1 MSNNLKLYDQWK
13 RQSREVLNDLYHEVY
28 GALQPLP
35 IKRREIILKLDS
47 LLLGHG
53 EALYNTEHT
62 KVIFSKKELEKRA
75 VSVLNHKN
83 FILRFKLQDVVLTC
97 IEYYKIQSIRNPI
110 NSSEHFFVEIKGN
123 EVFFKKEI
131 SLGDESFNQEPY
143 ILTVAHFVVKD
154 LQQKLAED
162 RYTREQLEL
171 II

>member
-1 MSNNLKLYDQWK
+1 MSNNLKLYELWK
-13 RQSREVLNDLYHEVY
+13 RQPCEVLNDLYHEVY

-35 IKRREIILKLDS
+35 RKRREIILKLDC

-53 EALYNTEHT
+53 EALYNEHT
-62 KVIFSKKELEKRA
+62 EVAINKKELQKRA

-83 FILRFKLQDVVLTC
+83 FILRFKLQCVVLTC
-97 IEYYKIQSIRNPI
+97 TEYYKIQSIRNLI
-110 NSSEHFFVEIKGN
+110 ESNEHFFVEIKGN

-131 SLGDESFNQEPY
+131 SLGDETFNQPY
-143 ILTVAHFVVKD
+143 ILTITHFSVKD
-154 LQQKLAED
+154 LQQKFAES

>member
-1 MSNNLKLYDQWK
+1 MGNNLKLYDLWK

-53 EALYNTEHT
+53 ETLYNEHT
-62 KVIFSKKELEKRA
+62 EVAINKKELQKRA

-83 FILRFKLQDVVLTC
+83 FILKLKLQGVVLTC
-97 IEYYKIQSIRNPI
+97 IEYYKIQSIRNLI
-110 NSSEHFFVEIKGN
+110 NSSEQFFVEIKAN

-131 SLGDESFNQEPY
+131 SLGDENFNQEPY
-143 ILTVAHFVVKD
+143 ILTITHFSVKD
-154 LQQKLAED
+154 LQQKFAES

>member
-1 MSNNLKLYDQWK
+1 MSNNLKLYDLWK

-35 IKRREIILKLDS
+35 RKRREIILKLDC
-47 LLLGHG
+47 LLLGDG
-53 EALYNTEHT
+53 EALYNEHT
-62 KVIFSKKELEKRA
+62 EVAINKKELQKRA

-83 FILRFKLQDVVLTC
+83 FILKLKLQGVVLTC
-97 IEYYKIQSIRNPI
+97 IEYYKIQSIRNLI
-110 NSSEHFFVEIKGN
+110 NSSEQFFVEIKGN

-131 SLGDESFNQEPY
+131 SLGDETFNQEPY

>member
-1 MSNNLKLYDQWK
+1 MSNNLKLYELWK
-13 RQSREVLNDLYHEVY
+13 RQPREVLYDLYHEVY

-35 IKRREIILKLDS
+35 RKRREIILKLDC

-53 EALYNTEHT
+53 EALYNEHT
-62 KVIFSKKELEKRA
+62 EVAINKKELQKRA

-83 FILRFKLQDVVLTC
+83 FILRFKLQGVVLTC
-97 IEYYKIQSIRNPI
+97 TEYYKIQSIRNLI
-110 NSSEHFFVEIKGN
+110 ESNEHFFVEIKDN

-131 SLGDESFNQEPY
+131 SLGDETFNQPY
-143 ILTVAHFVVKD
+143 ILTITHFSVKD
-154 LQQKLAED
+154 LQQKFAES

>member
-13 RQSREVLNDLYHEVY
+13 RQSSEVLNDLYHEVY

-35 IKRREIILKLDS
+35 IKRREIILKLDC
-47 LLLGHG
+47 LLLGDG
-53 EALYNTEHT
+53 EALYNEHT
-62 KVIFSKKELEKRA
+62 EVAINKKELQKRA

-83 FILRFKLQDVVLTC
+83 FILKLKLQGVVLTC
-97 IEYYKIQSIRNPI
+97 IEYYKIQSIRNLI
-110 NSSEHFFVEIKGN
+110 NSSEQFFVEIKGN

-131 SLGDESFNQEPY
+131 SLGDETFNQEPY
-143 ILTVAHFVVKD
+143 ILTITHFSVKD
-154 LQQKLAED
+154 LQQKFAES

>member
-1 MSNNLKLYDQWK
+1 MSNNLKLYDLWK

-53 EALYNTEHT
+53 ETLYNEHT
-62 KVIFSKKELEKRA
+62 EVAINKKELQKRA
-75 VSVLNHKN
+75 VSVLKHKN
-83 FILRFKLQDVVLTC
+83 FILKLKLQGVVLTC
-97 IEYYKIQSIRNPI
+97 IEYYKIQSIRNLI
-110 NSSEHFFVEIKGN
+110 NSSEQFFVEIKGN

-131 SLGDESFNQEPY
+131 SLGDENFNQEPY
-143 ILTVAHFVVKD
+143 ILTITHFSVKD
-154 LQQKLAED
+154 LQQKFAES

>member
-1 MSNNLKLYDQWK
+1 MSNNLKLYDLWK

-35 IKRREIILKLDS
+35 RKRREIILKLDS
-47 LLLGHG
+47 LLLGDG
-53 EALYNTEHT
+53 ETLYNEHT
-62 KVIFSKKELEKRA
+62 EVVISKKELQKRA

-83 FILRFKLQDVVLTC
+83 FILRLKLQGVVLTC
-97 IEYYKIQSIRNPI
+97 TEYYKIQSIRNLI

>member
-1 MSNNLKLYDQWK
+1 MGNNLKLYELWK
-13 RQSREVLNDLYHEVY
+13 RQPREVLNDLYHEVY

-35 IKRREIILKLDS
+35 RKRREIILKLDS

-53 EALYNTEHT
+53 
-62 KVIFSKKELEKRA
+62 FSKKELEKRA

-83 FILRFKLQDVVLTC
+83 FILRFKLQGVVLTC
-97 IEYYKIQSIRNPI
+97 TEYYKIQSIRNLI
-110 NSSEHFFVEIKGN
+110 ESNEHFFVEIKGN

-131 SLGDESFNQEPY
+131 SLGDETFNQPY
-143 ILTVAHFVVKD
+143 ILTITHFSVKD
-154 LQQKLAED
+154 LQQKFAES

>member
-1 MSNNLKLYDQWK
+1 MSNNLKLYELWK
-13 RQSREVLNDLYHEVY
+13 RQPREVLNDLYHEVY

-35 IKRREIILKLDS
+35 RKRREIILKLDC

-53 EALYNTEHT
+53 EALYNEHT
-62 KVIFSKKELEKRA
+62 EVAINKKELQKRA

-83 FILRFKLQDVVLTC
+83 FILRFKLQGVVLTC
-97 IEYYKIQSIRNPI
+97 TEYYKIQSIRNLI
-110 NSSEHFFVEIKGN
+110 ESNEHFFVEIKGN

-131 SLGDESFNQEPY
+131 SLGDENFNQEPY
-143 ILTVAHFVVKD
+143 ILTVIHFVVKD
-154 LQQKLAED
+154 LQQKLAES

>member
-1 MSNNLKLYDQWK
+1 MSNNLKLYELWK
-13 RQSREVLNDLYHEVY
+13 RQPREVLNDLYHEVY

-35 IKRREIILKLDS
+35 RKRREIILKLDC

-53 EALYNTEHT
+53 EALYNEHT
-62 KVIFSKKELEKRA
+62 EVAINKKELQKRA

-83 FILRFKLQDVVLTC
+83 FILRFKLQGVVLTC
-97 IEYYKIQSIRNPI
+97 TEYYKIQSIHNLI
-110 NSSEHFFVEIKGN
+110 ESNEHFFVEIKGN

-131 SLGDESFNQEPY
+131 SLGDENFNQEPY
-143 ILTVAHFVVKD
+143 ILTITHFSVKD
-154 LQQKLAED
+154 LQQKFAES

>member
-1 MSNNLKLYDQWK
+1 MSNNLKLYDLWK
-13 RQSREVLNDLYHEVY
+13 RQPREVLNDLYHEVY

-35 IKRREIILKLDS
+35 RKRREIILKLDC

-53 EALYNTEHT
+53 EALYNEHT
-62 KVIFSKKELEKRA
+62 EVAINKKELQKRA
-75 VSVLNHKN
+75 VSVLSHKN

-97 IEYYKIQSIRNPI
+97 IEYYKIQSIRNLI
-110 NSSEHFFVEIKGN
+110 ESNEQFFVEIKGN

-131 SLGDESFNQEPY
+131 SLGDETFNQPY
-143 ILTVAHFVVKD
+143 ILTITHFSVKD
-154 LQQKLAED
+154 LQQKFAES

>member
-1 MSNNLKLYDQWK
+1 MGNNLKLYELWK
-13 RQSREVLNDLYHEVY
+13 RQPREVLNDLYHEVY

-35 IKRREIILKLDS
+35 RKRREIILKLDC

-53 EALYNTEHT
+53 EALYNEHT
-62 KVIFSKKELEKRA
+62 EVAINKKELQKRA

-83 FILRFKLQDVVLTC
+83 FILRFKLQGVVLTC
-97 IEYYKIQSIRNPI
+97 TEYYKIQSIRNLI
-110 NSSEHFFVEIKGN
+110 ESNEHFFVEIKGN

-131 SLGDESFNQEPY
+131 SLGDETFNQPY
-143 ILTVAHFVVKD
+143 ILTITHFSVKD
-154 LQQKLAED
+154 LQQKFAES

>member
-1 MSNNLKLYDQWK
+1 MGNNLKLYDLWK
-13 RQSREVLNDLYHEVY
+13 RQSRKVLNDLYHEVY

-53 EALYNTEHT
+53 ETLYNEHT
-62 KVIFSKKELEKRA
+62 EVAINKKELQKRA

-83 FILRFKLQDVVLTC
+83 FILKLKLQGVVLTC
-97 IEYYKIQSIRNPI
+97 FEYYKIQSIRNLI
-110 NSSEHFFVEIKGN
+110 NSSEQFFVEIKGN

-131 SLGDESFNQEPY
+131 SLGDENFNQEPY
-143 ILTVAHFVVKD
+143 ILTITHFSVKD
-154 LQQKLAED
+154 LQQKFAES

>member
-1 MSNNLKLYDQWK
+1 MGNNLKLYDLWK

-35 IKRREIILKLDS
+35 IKRREIILKLDC
-47 LLLGHG
+47 LLLGDG
-53 EALYNTEHT
+53 GALYNEHT
-62 KVIFSKKELEKRA
+62 EVAINKKELQKRA

-83 FILRFKLQDVVLTC
+83 FILKLKLQGVVLTC
-97 IEYYKIQSIRNPI
+97 IEYYKIQSIRNLI
-110 NSSEHFFVEIKGN
+110 NSSEQFFVEIKGN

-131 SLGDESFNQEPY
+131 SLGDETFNQEPY
-143 ILTVAHFVVKD
+143 ILTITHFSVKD
-154 LQQKLAED
+154 LQQKFAES

>member
-1 MSNNLKLYDQWK
+1 MSNNLKLYDLWK
-13 RQSREVLNDLYHEVY
+13 RQPREVLNDLYHEVY

-35 IKRREIILKLDS
+35 RKRREIIWKLDC

-53 EALYNTEHT
+53 EALYNEHT
-62 KVIFSKKELEKRA
+62 EVAINKKELQKRA
-75 VSVLNHKN
+75 VSVLSHKN

-97 IEYYKIQSIRNPI
+97 IEYYKIQSIRNLI
-110 NSSEHFFVEIKGN
+110 ESNEQFFVEIKGN

-131 SLGDESFNQEPY
+131 SLGDENFNQEPY
-143 ILTVAHFVVKD
+143 ILTITHFPVKD
-154 LQQKLAED
+154 LQQKFAES

>member
-1 MSNNLKLYDQWK
+1 MSNNLKLYDLWK

-35 IKRREIILKLDS
+35 RKRREIIMKLDS
-47 LLLGHG
+47 LLLGDG
-53 EALYNTEHT
+53 ETLYNEHT
-62 KVIFSKKELEKRA
+62 EVAINKKELQKRA

-83 FILRFKLQDVVLTC
+83 FILKLKLQGVVLTC
-97 IEYYKIQSIRNPI
+97 IEYYKIQSIRNLI
-110 NSSEHFFVEIKGN
+110 ESNEQFFVEIKGN

-131 SLGDESFNQEPY
+131 SLGDETFNQPY
-143 ILTVAHFVVKD
+143 ILTITHFSVKD
-154 LQQKLAED
+154 LQQKFAES

>member
-1 MSNNLKLYDQWK
+1 MSNNLKLYDLWK
-13 RQSREVLNDLYHEVY
+13 RQPREVLNDLYHEVY

-35 IKRREIILKLDS
+35 RKRREIILKLDC

-53 EALYNTEHT
+53 EALYNEHT
-62 KVIFSKKELEKRA
+62 EVAINKKELQKRA

-83 FILRFKLQDVVLTC
+83 FILRFKLQGVVLTC
-97 IEYYKIQSIRNPI
+97 TEYYKIQSIRNLI
-110 NSSEHFFVEIKGN
+110 ESNEHFFVEIKGN

-131 SLGDESFNQEPY
+131 SLGDENFNQEPY
-143 ILTVAHFVVKD
+143 ILTVIHFVVKD
-154 LQQKLAED
+154 LQQKLAES

>member
-1 MSNNLKLYDQWK
+1 MSNNLKLYEQWK
-13 RQSREVLNDLYHEVY
+13 RQPREILNDLYHEVY

-35 IKRREIILKLDS
+35 RKRREIILKLDC

-53 EALYNTEHT
+53 EALYNEHT
-62 KVIFSKKELEKRA
+62 EVAINKKELQKRA

-83 FILRFKLQDVVLTC
+83 FILRFKLQGVVLTC
-97 IEYYKIQSIRNPI
+97 TEYYKIQSIRNLI
-110 NSSEHFFVEIKGN
+110 ESNEHFFVEIKGN

-131 SLGDESFNQEPY
+131 SLGDETFNQEPY
-143 ILTVAHFVVKD
+143 ILTITHFSVKD
-154 LQQKLAED
+154 LQQNFAES

>member
-1 MSNNLKLYDQWK
+1 MSNNLKLYDLWK

-35 IKRREIILKLDS
+35 RKRREIILKLDS

-53 EALYNTEHT
+53 ETLYNTEHT

-75 VSVLNHKN
+75 VSALNHKN
-83 FILRFKLQDVVLTC
+83 FILRFKLQGVVLTC
-97 IEYYKIQSIRNPI
+97 TEYYKIQSIRNLI
-110 NSSEHFFVEIKGN
+110 ESNEHFIVEIKGN

-131 SLGDESFNQEPY
+131 SLGDETFNQEPY
-143 ILTVAHFVVKD
+143 VLTVIHFVVKD
-154 LQQKLAED
+154 LQQKLAD
-162 RYTREQLEL
+162 GRYTREQLEL

>member
-1 MSNNLKLYDQWK
+1 MSNNLKLYELWK
-13 RQSREVLNDLYHEVY
+13 RHPREVLNDLYHEVY

-35 IKRREIILKLDS
+35 RKRREIILKLDC

-53 EALYNTEHT
+53 EALYNEHT
-62 KVIFSKKELEKRA
+62 EVAINKKELQKRA

-83 FILRFKLQDVVLTC
+83 FILRFKLQGVVLTC
-97 IEYYKIQSIRNPI
+97 TEYYKIQSIRNLI
-110 NSSEHFFVEIKGN
+110 ESNEHFFVEIKGN

-131 SLGDESFNQEPY
+131 SLGDETFNQPY
-143 ILTVAHFVVKD
+143 ILTITHFSVKD
-154 LQQKLAED
+154 LQQKFAES

>member
-1 MSNNLKLYDQWK
+1 MSNNLKLYDLWK

-35 IKRREIILKLDS
+35 RKRREIILKLDS
-47 LLLGHG
+47 LLLGDG
-53 EALYNTEHT
+53 ETLYNEHT
-62 KVIFSKKELEKRA
+62 EVAINKKELKKRA

-83 FILRFKLQDVVLTC
+83 FILKLKLQGVVLTC
-97 IEYYKIQSIRNPI
+97 IEYYKIQSISNLI
-110 NSSEHFFVEIKGN
+110 NSSEQFFVEIKGN

-131 SLGDESFNQEPY
+131 SLGDENFNQEPY
-143 ILTVAHFVVKD
+143 ILTITHFSVKD
-154 LQQKLAED
+154 LQQKFAES

>member
-1 MSNNLKLYDQWK
+1 MGNNLKLYDLWK
-13 RQSREVLNDLYHEVY
+13 RQSREVLDDLYHEVY

-53 EALYNTEHT
+53 ETLYNEHT
-62 KVIFSKKELEKRA
+62 EVAINKKELQKRA

-83 FILRFKLQDVVLTC
+83 FILKLKLQGVVLTC
-97 IEYYKIQSIRNPI
+97 IEYYKIQSIRNLI
-110 NSSEHFFVEIKGN
+110 NSSEQFFVEIKGN

-131 SLGDESFNQEPY
+131 SLGDENFNQEPY
-143 ILTVAHFVVKD
+143 ILTITHFSVKD
-154 LQQKLAED
+154 LQQKFAES

>member
-1 MSNNLKLYDQWK
+1 MSNNLKLYDLWK

-35 IKRREIILKLDS
+35 RKRREIIMKLDS
-47 LLLGHG
+47 LLLGDG
-53 EALYNTEHT
+53 ETLYNEHT
-62 KVIFSKKELEKRA
+62 EVAINKKELQKRA

-83 FILRFKLQDVVLTC
+83 FILKLKLQGVVLTC
-97 IEYYKIQSIRNPI
+97 IEYYKIQSIRNLI

>member
-1 MSNNLKLYDQWK
+1 MSNNLKLYDLWK

-35 IKRREIILKLDS
+35 RKRREIILKLDC
-47 LLLGHG
+47 LLLGDG
-53 EALYNTEHT
+53 EALYNEHT
-62 KVIFSKKELEKRA
+62 EFAINKKELQKRA

-83 FILRFKLQDVVLTC
+83 FILKLKLQGVVLTC
-97 IEYYKIQSIRNPI
+97 TEYYKIQSIRNLI
-110 NSSEHFFVEIKGN
+110 ESNEHFFVEIKGN

-131 SLGDESFNQEPY
+131 SLGDENFNQEPY
-143 ILTVAHFVVKD
+143 ILTVIHFVVKD
-154 LQQKLAED
+154 LQQKFAES

>member
-1 MSNNLKLYDQWK
+1 MSNNLKLYDLWK

-35 IKRREIILKLDS
+35 RKRREIILKLDS

-53 EALYNTEHT
+53 
-62 KVIFSKKELEKRA
+62 FSKKELEKRA

-83 FILRFKLQDVVLTC
+83 FILKFKLQGVVLTC
-97 IEYYKIQSIRNPI
+97 TEYYKIQSIRNLI
-110 NSSEHFFVEIKGN
+110 ESNEHFFVEIKGN

-131 SLGDESFNQEPY
+131 SLGDETFNQPY
-143 ILTVAHFVVKD
+143 ILTITHFSVKD
-154 LQQKLAED
+154 LQQKFAES

>member
-1 MSNNLKLYDQWK
+1 MGNNLKLYDLWK

-53 EALYNTEHT
+53 ETLYNEHT
-62 KVIFSKKELEKRA
+62 EVAINKKELQKRA

-83 FILRFKLQDVVLTC
+83 FILKLKLQGVVLTC
-97 IEYYKIQSIRNPI
+97 IEYYKIQSTRNLI
-110 NSSEHFFVEIKGN
+110 NSSEQFFVEIKGN

-131 SLGDESFNQEPY
+131 SLGDENFNQEPY
-143 ILTVAHFVVKD
+143 ILTITHFSVKD
-154 LQQKLAED
+154 LQQKFAES